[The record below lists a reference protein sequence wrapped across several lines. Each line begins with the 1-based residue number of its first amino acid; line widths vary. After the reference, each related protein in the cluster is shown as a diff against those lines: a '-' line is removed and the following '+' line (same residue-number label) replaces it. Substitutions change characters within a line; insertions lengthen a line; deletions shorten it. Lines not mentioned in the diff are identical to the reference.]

1 MTLINPVYLLLFMGR
16 RSGGFNSNIVRRK
29 HLIYCLNSYR
39 KKIKQNK
46 VGIASV
52 LKCTTIFFSNIIK
65 HKMLAGFSSFL
76 ILFI

>member
-52 LKCTTIFFSNIIK
+52 LKCTIIFFQTSLNTK
-65 HKMLAGFSSFL
+65 CLQVFPVS
-76 ILFI
+76 